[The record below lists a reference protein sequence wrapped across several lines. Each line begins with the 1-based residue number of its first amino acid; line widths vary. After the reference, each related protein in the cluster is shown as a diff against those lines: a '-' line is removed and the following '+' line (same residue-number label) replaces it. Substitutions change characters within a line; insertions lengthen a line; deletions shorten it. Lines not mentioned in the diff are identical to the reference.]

1 MAACVSYLS
10 LLILSLFIVYFA
22 PVQSTGGFSA
32 QLIHRDSPR
41 SPFHNSSE
49 THSQRLTNAFRR
61 SINRLSHFNTSRHE
75 LQSDV
80 FPDGDIGEYIMN
92 ISIGTPPVEILGI
105 ADTGSD
111 LIWTQCKPCAH
122 CYKQDA
128 PLFDPKSSSTYE
140 PLSCLSTECKTLNAT
155 MNGTFC
161 ATKAG
166 DSTCLYTYTYGN
178 GSGFTKGDIA
188 TETVTLTSVSGEP
201 IAFPKTIIGCGRN
214 NSAGFFDKREFG
226 IIGLGGGVISL
237 VSQLGPSIDGKFSYC
252 LVPMSDVHYFLS
264 KIYFGA
270 NAIVSGYG
278 VVTTPLV
285 KKNPDTFYLL
295 TLQAIS
301 VDDLII
307 EFKGSVFGTTEG
319 NIIIDSGTTMTMLPK
334 YFYLELESAIA
345 SKIQAKRVHEP
356 DMVSGLCY
364 KFNSNFK
371 VPKIVVRFAFASV
384 KLDPLNTFI
393 MRSKDVGCFTFLP
406 TDDGIAIY
414 GNLNQMNFLIGYDTM
429 KRTVSFKPTD
439 CTIH

>member
-1 MAACVSYLS
+1 MAACVSYLP
-10 LLILSLFIVYFA
+10 LFILSLSTAYFV
-22 PVQSTGGFSA
+22 PVQSGVGFSA

-41 SPFHNSSE
+41 SPFYNSSE

-61 SINRLSHFNTSRHE
+61 SINRLSQFNTSSYE

-80 FPDGDIGEYIMN
+80 YSDGHGEYIMN
-92 ISIGTPPVEILGI
+92 ISIGTPPVEILSI

-128 PLFDPKSSSTYE
+128 PLFDPKSSSTYG
-140 PLSCLSTECKTLNAT
+140 PLSCLSTECKALNAT
-155 MNGTFC
+155 INGTFC
-161 ATKAG
+161 PPKAG
-166 DSTCLYTYTYGN
+166 DSTCLYTYTYG
-178 GSGFTKGDIA
+178 SGFTNGDLA
-188 TETVTLTSVSGEP
+188 TETVTLTSVSGKP

-214 NSAGFFDKREFG
+214 NRGTFNKEESG
-226 IIGLGGGVISL
+226 IIGLGGGVVSL

-252 LVPMSDVHYFLS
+252 LVPTSAVPYYSS

-285 KKNPDTFYLL
+285 KKNPDTFYFL

-301 VDDLII
+301 VDDVII
-307 EFKGSVFGTTEG
+307 EFKGSTFGTTEG
-319 NIIIDSGTTMTMLPK
+319 NIIIDSGTTATMLPK
-334 YFYLELESAIA
+334 HFYLKLESAIA
-345 SKIQAKRVHEP
+345 SKIQAKRVHDP
-356 DMVSGLCY
+356 NKVYGLCY

-371 VPKIVVRFAFASV
+371 VPTIVVRFAFASV

-393 MRSKDVGCFTFLP
+393 MISKHVGCLAFLP
-406 TDDGIAIY
+406 TDGGAIY
-414 GNLNQMNFLIGYDTM
+414 GNSNQMNFLIGYDTV

-439 CTIH
+439 CTMH

>member
-1 MAACVSYLS
+1 MVACVSYLS
-10 LLILSLFIVYFA
+10 LFILSLFIVYFV
-22 PVQSTGGFSA
+22 PVQSGGGFSA
-32 QLIHRDSPR
+32 QLIHRDSPT

-61 SINRLSHFNTSRHE
+61 SINRLSYINTSRHE

-80 FPDGDIGEYIMN
+80 YSDGDIGEYIMN
-92 ISIGTPPVEILGI
+92 ISIGTPPMEILGI

-111 LIWTQCKPCAH
+111 LIWMQCKPCAH

-140 PLSCLSTECKTLNAT
+140 PLSCLSTECKALNAT
-155 MNGTFC
+155 INGTFC
-161 ATKAG
+161 PPKAG
-166 DSTCLYTYTYGN
+166 DSTCLYTYIY
-178 GSGFTKGDIA
+178 GSGFTKGDLA
-188 TETVTLTSVSGEP
+188 TETVTLASVSGKP

-214 NSAGFFDKREFG
+214 NSGGFDKREFG
-226 IIGLGGGVISL
+226 IIGLGGGVVSL

-252 LVPMSDVHYFLS
+252 LVPISDVPYYSS

-278 VVTTPLV
+278 VVSTPLV

-301 VDDLII
+301 VDDVII
-307 EFKGSVFGTTEG
+307 EFKGSSFGTTEG
-319 NIIIDSGTTMTMLPK
+319 NIIIDSGTTVTMLPK

-345 SKIQAKRVHEP
+345 SKIQVKRVHDP
-356 DMVSGLCY
+356 DKVFSLCY

-384 KLDPLNTFI
+384 KLDPLNSFI
-393 MRSKDVGCFTFLP
+393 MITKHVGCFTFLP
-406 TDDGIAIY
+406 TDDGRAIY
-414 GNLNQMNFLIGYDTM
+414 GNLNQMNFWIGYDTV

-439 CTIH
+439 CTMH